1 MSGVLEDFLVSG
13 VMAFVLTFVR
23 MGTAIMIM
31 PGLGDSFTPARI
43 RLHVALGITL
53 VLFPLV
59 QPYMPSP
66 IPPTFMLFTL
76 IVMEFIVGL
85 FFGTIA
91 RIFMTALDTAGQ
103 VLSVSSGLGNAQVFN
118 PAMAMQGSLMGAF
131 LSVTGVVFLFA
142 SNLHH
147 LLIAGLVES
156 YELFPLGEIP
166 DTGSMAE
173 LMARAVSSAFSIG
186 IKVGAPFIVL
196 ALLIYLGMGVLSRL
210 MPQVQVFLIALPLQ
224 IYLSLL
230 VITLVLSTGLFYWI
244 SQFEDAMVFFLSSG
258 G

>member
-1 MSGVLEDFLVSG
+1 MPSVLEGFLVSG
-13 VMAFVLTFVR
+13 VLAFVLTFVR

-31 PGLGDSFTPARI
+31 PGLGDSFTPARV

-53 VLFPLV
+53 VLFPIV
-59 QPYMPSP
+59 QPYMPNP
-66 IPPTFMLFTL
+66 IPGTFMLFTL

-103 VLSVSSGLGNAQVFN
+103 VLSISSGLGNAQVFN
-118 PAMAMQGSLMGAF
+118 PALAMQGSLMGAF

-147 LLIAGLVES
+147 LLIAGLIES
-156 YELFPLGEIP
+156 YEFFPLGEIP

-173 LMARAVSSAFSIG
+173 LIARSVSAAFAIG

-230 VITLVLSTGLFYWI
+230 VITLVLSTGLFYWAGE
-244 SQFEDAMVFFLSSG
+244 FENAMVFFLSSG